1 MTNAQIMIKK
11 KVSLLLL
18 LSGMSMAS
26 VAQELLTLED
36 VITISLENNHNIQLE
51 RYNVK
56 MDENNVSRAIAGQMP
71 RAEIIAGYEFGYAD
85 AETQTLGG
93 GEGPNPPIE
102 LDGTSQDISLKA
114 QVTMPIFDGFLGKYR
129 FRQLQNAHTMSE
141 LKLLAV
147 MEQTINSTVTNY
159 LYAARLQA
167 KLGIEAENMAI
178 SLDRLA
184 RIRTDATFGTANSIR
199 QLQSLVDLNT
209 DSANYQT
216 TLIDYQS
223 SLRNLNLLMARS
235 SEVQFKVQE
244 SIELSETLD
253 YDQLLE
259 EMKISNTQLKL
270 SGSGVDHAMY
280 GMKISESNFLPKL
293 NGYANL
299 SYFDSEDDASFIQ
312 QNSVVGPNIGVSLNI
327 PLFTGGANKIQKQ
340 NATVA
345 LEQQKT
351 SQAQTSLSL
360 ETALRND
367 YSRYEMNK
375 MRLRIERSNLQTFER
390 NYEKTHE
397 DYKLGLVDE
406 SDLRTAQLNLLAAKN
421 RINDLTYQ
429 VKQSEVNLLQLS
441 GRLAPTNKL

>member
-1 MTNAQIMIKK
+1 
-11 KVSLLLL
+11 
-18 LSGMSMAS
+18 
-26 VAQELLTLED
+26 
-36 VITISLENNHNIQLE
+36 
-51 RYNVK
+51 
-56 MDENNVSRAIAGQMP
+56 
-71 RAEIIAGYEFGYAD
+71 
-85 AETQTLGG
+85 